1 MAVFWELSTVNHF
14 LSTLDHKWTEKR
26 MWVVFFF
33 LIFIFFLWSQLADCA
48 VQAQYG
54 NSSGKWA
61 HMQLIRK
68 LLSTVLSVHW
78 ATVDWSSAWKSK
90 IGGIRLQSPLTCFGT
105 VHITK
110 LVDLFFMLNVQ
121 SAVMVTW
128 RQTQAIIL
136 QAKVPFTFHV
146 SCHVTV
152 EEDWETNEA
161 EWTNWEGRN
170 KKGST
175 LSNWWNLSSYIQTY
189 SRLRNKIFD
198 STRDLEKM

>member
-1 MAVFWELSTVNHF
+1 MNWETNVSG
-14 LSTLDHKWTEKR
+14 
-26 MWVVFFF
+26 FFF
-33 LIFIFFLWSQLADCA
+33 LIFIFFLWSQSWLNVLSRHSMGTHQGNELTC
-48 VQAQYG
+48 
-54 NSSGKWA
+54 NSSGN
-61 HMQLIRK
+61 
-68 LLSTVLSVHW
+68 SC
-78 ATVDWSSAWKSK
+78 
-90 IGGIRLQSPLTCFGT
+90 LQSSQFTEPLWTDPQPER
-105 VHITK
+105 VK
-110 LVDLFFMLNVQ
+110 LVEFACSPLWHVLELCILPNWLTYSSCLMSSQLWW
-121 SAVMVTW
+121 SHEG
-128 RQTQAIIL
+128 QTQAIIL

-175 LSNWWNLSSYIQTY
+175 LGNWWNLSCYIQTY